1 MRITEGMMAGDFLY
15 NINKNRALINKL
27 ETDLASGKR
36 LQKVSDDP
44 AAADAVLRLNA
55 GIDRN
60 DQYQKNVTDGQG
72 VLAQSGSSLDD
83 MGSLLQEV
91 QTIVVQAK
99 DGQQTSTMGSL
110 AERVDQ
116 LLNEAVSLANTT
128 FNGKFV
134 FGGTQTTTQPYT
146 LVTNPGPPATQS
158 VTYTGNAGIIQYPT
172 GESLVQQV
180 SVSGSEAFGG
190 TALFDSL
197 IRVRDSLREGQ
208 APSTA
213 DANAVGA
220 ALDTVTQTA
229 GKTGSLSQSLDNTA
243 VHLTSQKTQLQV
255 LLSAEQDTDVAE
267 ASLNLKQA
275 QTMLDAALASGAQ
288 ILPKSLLDFLK

>member
-15 NINKNRALINKL
+15 TINKNRAQINKL
-27 ETDLASGKR
+27 EIDLASGKR

-44 AAADAVLRLNA
+44 TAADAVLRLNA

-72 VLAQSGSSLDD
+72 VLAQTGSSLDD

-91 QTIVVQAK
+91 QSIVVQAK
-99 DGQQTSTMGSL
+99 DGDQTSVMGSL

-116 LLNEAVSLANTT
+116 LLNEAVSLANSK
-128 FNGKFV
+128 FNGKFI
-134 FGGTQTTTQPYT
+134 FGGTQTTAQPYT

-158 VTYTGNAGIIQYPT
+158 VAYAGNAEIIHYPT

-180 SVSGSEAFGG
+180 SVPGSEAFGG
-190 TALFDSL
+190 TALFNSL
-197 IRVRDSLREGQ
+197 IRVRDTLRAGQ
-208 APSTA
+208 TPSTD
-213 DANAVGA
+213 DANAVAA

-229 GKTGSLSQSLDNTA
+229 SKAGSLSQSLDNTT
-243 VHLTSQKTQLQV
+243 VHLTNQKTQLQV